1 MQRAGIVGTRIGAE
15 LIRWLREH
23 SIAVSLDRIGIGYA
37 SLSYLRHFAFDSL
50 KIDCSLVFDVH
61 QCADSATIV
70 WAIIALAKSEK
81 PERKQQGAGWR
92 VFKASEAGPNGAA
105 IYVFIMDPVA
115 KGSEYSVGN
124 ILVEGFGAEGQTLY
138 KTYSESYA
146 SPAIGALLHLTK
158 VIELGK

>member
-70 WAIIALAKSEK
+70 WAIIALAKS
-81 PERKQQGAGWR
+81 
-92 VFKASEAGPNGAA
+92 FKLAV
-105 IYVFIMDPVA
+105 I
-115 KGSEYSVGN
+115 
-124 ILVEGFGAEGQTLY
+124 AEGVENSSWSLWLPWDAMASKATC
-138 KTYSESYA
+138 SARPYA
-146 SPAIGALLHLTK
+146 PRKSRKFFFAPGARAAAN
-158 VIELGK
+158 V